1 MTGSLR
7 PAQAATVVVLLTC
20 LAYLNS
26 FGGTFVFDDIGEIYG
41 NPAMEQL
48 FPPWEAMFK
57 GVKAPARPLPYLT
70 FAIDTH
76 LWGPTPFGF
85 HVTSLLV
92 HVIAALALFDLVR
105 LTLCSPRL
113 RDRWAEFAVPLA
125 TVIATLWAIH
135 PLQTQAVTY
144 IYQRMESMAGMFC
157 LLSLAAFARA
167 AASDWSWKWLVGS
180 VTACAAAMASKE
192 NAVVLPV
199 LLVLYD
205 WFFSAPA
212 TFAAW
217 RADVWKRRWY
227 YAAVALT
234 WLVLAAILAS
244 QAGKYQEFGD
254 AKRSPLTYALTQPGV
269 ILHYL
274 RLAIWPV
281 GLCFDYSG
289 WPEVRAVTAAQLP
302 AFLAIGTLVVL
313 TAFGTLRRWPAAW
326 LGVLFLGTLAPT
338 SSVLPVE
345 AFVNEHRMYLPLAA
359 VVAALVLAA
368 AVGLGRAAPWLAQRL
383 RNGPLGVERLA
394 LIATGVVVIAM
405 LLGTQLRN
413 QQYASTALLWNDV
426 LDHDPGNY
434 RALWNFADMM
444 NHQGKEAEAFEL
456 ADKALER
463 KPSCDIYSNLAAVHL
478 TKGDYDTAERFC
490 RRGLELQLAVLPP
503 DHRAV
508 LATQGDLA
516 AALRLQGKTTEA
528 DAICSTNI
536 AAMRRVL
543 GTDHTVTLSAEQ
555 IIAEGLAQ
563 RGDYAE
569 AEAVARSVLDR
580 ARKAKG
586 PTDPIVIN
594 ATVALAR
601 VLDTAGRPAE
611 AQRVIQGAL
620 DAVIRKGSSR
630 PNDRLLLED
639 LLAEF
644 LERDGRIDEAVAVRR
659 RVADMNERFYGKQH
673 PLTSSDLN
681 KHALATAAQATAR
694 GNHAQA
700 AEIYARLY
708 ATYQEGL
715 EVDHAETRAVEA
727 KLQAAR
733 QRAAETA
740 QPRP

>member
-7 PAQAATVVVLLTC
+7 APQAAIVVVLLTC

-26 FGGTFVFDDIGEIYG
+26 FGGAFVFDDIGEIYG

-48 FPPWEAMFK
+48 FPPWEAMFN
-57 GVKAPARPLPYLT
+57 GPKAPARPLPYLT
-70 FAIDTH
+70 FAIDTN
-76 LWGPTPFGF
+76 LWGPAPFGF
-85 HVTSLLV
+85 HITNLLV
-92 HVIAALALFDLVR
+92 HVVAALALFDLVR

-113 RDRWAEFAVPLA
+113 RDQWAESAVPLA

-167 AASDWSWKWLVGS
+167 AASDWSWKLLAWS

-205 WFFSAPA
+205 WFFSPSA

-217 RADVWKRRWY
+217 WADVWKRRWY
-227 YAAVALT
+227 VAALALT
-234 WLVLAAILAS
+234 WLILAATLAS

-254 AKRSPLTYALTQPGV
+254 AKRSSLTYALTQPGV

-274 RLAIWPV
+274 RLSIWPI

-289 WPEVRAVTAAQLP
+289 WPEVRTVTAAQLP
-302 AFLAIGTLVVL
+302 AYLAIGTLVVL
-313 TAFGTLRRWPAAW
+313 TAFGTIRRWPQAW
-326 LGVLFLGTLAPT
+326 LGVVFLGTLAPT

-368 AVGLGRAAPWLAQRL
+368 AVGFGRATPWLSQRL
-383 RNGPLGVERLA
+383 PYGPRGVERLA
-394 LIATGVVVIAM
+394 LAATGIIVIAL

-444 NHQGKEAEAFEL
+444 NLQGKEAEAFEL

-478 TKGDYDTAERFC
+478 TKGDYATAERFC
-490 RRGLELQLAVLPP
+490 RRGLERQLAVLPA

-516 AALRLQGKTTEA
+516 TALRLQSKTVEA
-528 DAICSTNI
+528 DEICSTNI
-536 AAMRRVL
+536 GAMRRVL
-543 GTDHTVTLSAEQ
+543 GVDHTVTLSAEQ

-563 RGDYAE
+563 RGAYQDAE
-569 AEAVARSVLDR
+569 TLARSVLAR
-580 ARKAKG
+580 ALKAKG

-601 VLDTAGRPAE
+601 VLDTAGRPAD
-611 AQRVIQGAL
+611 AQRAIQGAL
-620 DAVIRKGSSR
+620 NAVIRKGSPR

-644 LERDGRIDEAVAVRR
+644 LERDGKIDEAVAVRR
-659 RVADMNERFYGKQH
+659 RVADMNERVYGKQH
-673 PLTSSDLN
+673 PLTASALN
-681 KHALATAAQATAR
+681 KHALATAAQATSR
-694 GNHAQA
+694 GNNAQA

-708 ATYQEGL
+708 ETHTESLG
-715 EVDHAETRAVEA
+715 VDHVETRAVDA

-733 QRAAETA
+733 QRAEQPA
-740 QPRP
+740 QP

>member
-7 PAQAATVVVLLTC
+7 APQAAIVVVLLTC

-26 FGGTFVFDDIGEIYG
+26 FNGAFVFDDIGEIHG
-41 NPAMEQL
+41 NPAMDQL
-48 FPPWEAMFK
+48 FPPWEAMFN
-57 GVKAPARPLPYLT
+57 GPKAPARPLPYLT
-70 FAIDTH
+70 FAIDNN

-85 HVTSLLV
+85 HVTNLLV

-113 RDRWAEFAVPLA
+113 RDLWAESAVPLA
-125 TVIATLWAIH
+125 TVIATIWAIH

-144 IYQRMESMAGMFC
+144 IYQRIESMAGMFC

-167 AASDWSWKWLVGS
+167 AASDWSWKWLAGS

-199 LLVLYD
+199 LLVFYD
-205 WFFSAPA
+205 WFFSPSA
-212 TFAAW
+212 TFAVW

-227 YAAVALT
+227 FATLALT
-234 WLVLAAILAS
+234 WLILAATLAS

-274 RLAIWPV
+274 RLSIWPV

-289 WPEVRAVTAAQLP
+289 WPEVRTVTAAQIP
-302 AFLAIGTLVVL
+302 AYLAIGTLVVL
-313 TAFGTLRRWPAAW
+313 TALGTIRRWPLAW
-326 LGVLFLGTLAPT
+326 LGVVFLGTLAPT

-345 AFVNEHRMYLPLAA
+345 AFVNEHRMYLPLTA

-368 AVGLGRAAPWLAQRL
+368 AVGVRRAAPWLSQRL
-383 RNGPLGVERLA
+383 PHGPRGVERLA
-394 LIATGVVVIAM
+394 LAATGIVFIAL

-444 NHQGKEAEAFEL
+444 NLQGKQAEAFEL

-463 KPSCDIYSNLAAVHL
+463 KPSCDIYNNLAAVHL
-478 TKGDYDTAERFC
+478 AKGDYATAEHFC
-490 RRGLELQLAVLPP
+490 RRGLERQLAALPA

-516 AALRLQGKTTEA
+516 AVLRLQGKTAEG
-528 DAICSTNI
+528 DALCSSVI
-536 AAMRRVL
+536 GVMRRVL
-543 GTDHTVTLSAEQ
+543 GDDHTVTLSAEQ
-555 IIAEGLAQ
+555 IIAEGLAN
-563 RGDYAE
+563 RGDYQE
-569 AEAVARSVLDR
+569 AETLARSVLAR
-580 ARKAKG
+580 ALKAKG

-601 VLDTAGRPAE
+601 VLDTAGSPAD
-611 AQRVIQGAL
+611 AQRAIQGAL
-620 DAVIRKGSSR
+620 NAVIRKGSPR

-644 LERDGRIDEAVAVRR
+644 LERDGKIDEAVAVRR
-659 RVADMNERFYGKQH
+659 RVADMNERVYGKQH
-673 PLTSSDLN
+673 PLTASALN
-681 KHALATAAQATAR
+681 KHALATAAQATSR

-708 ATYQEGL
+708 ETYKESLGG
-715 EVDHAETRAVEA
+715 DHVETRAVDA

-733 QRAAETA
+733 QRAEHPA
-740 QPRP
+740 QP